1 MAVSTYCV
9 IWFMWLCMT
18 GKVTKGCAYWLPT
31 DGDVQDFVK
40 QKVDRFIQ
48 ENTEMIPDI
57 LDKRQAYNVGMK
69 FLFGVPTFWRGI
81 KSKSKVKSISA
92 DATVFDE
99 FDEADPEQVYQARE
113 RMSASEVKLVRELS
127 TPTIP
132 DFGIDKRFAESD
144 QRHMHFKCS
153 KCNQWTC
160 LELTFPECMVQE
172 SSSKWRVGCS
182 KCKAPLDFSTGR
194 WFSLNQSSDIRG
206 YQISQLYSP
215 FVTASTIMNE
225 YQTTEFPQHFWNHK
239 IGLPYLNANDRITF
253 EQAISNCDPMQSMK
267 QLSQTGCAMGVD
279 VGRVLHWTII
289 QPGTPKRIIAFG
301 EAQTFEELPKI
312 ANRFNVSIAVI
323 DALPEIKKVND
334 LKKADRR
341 FWDCYYNQAT
351 RGTFKWLE
359 DQRTVAVNRT
369 EVLDMGTDDFHERK
383 ILLPQRSSEVEKFCQ
398 HVSNVAKTVDE
409 NKETGDKVF
418 VYKKLG
424 PDHYRHSLGYAYIS
438 LSRTRTSGIVSVF
451 R

>member
-1 MAVSTYCV
+1 
-9 IWFMWLCMT
+9 MWLCMT
-18 GKVTKGCAYWLPT
+18 GKAQKGCAYWLPT

-40 QKVDRFIQ
+40 QKVDRFIN
-48 ENTEMIPDI
+48 ENAEVLPGI
-57 LDKRQAYNVGMK
+57 LETNQTYNVGMK

-81 KSKSKVKSISA
+81 KSRSKVKSISA

-144 QRHMHFKCS
+144 QRHIHFKCS
-153 KCNQWTC
+153 NCGHLTC
-160 LELTFPECMVQE
+160 LELTFPDCMVQQ
-172 SSSKWRVGCS
+172 SDSKWRTGCA
-182 KCKAPLDFSTGR
+182 KCKAPIDTTTAR
-194 WFSLNQSSDIRG
+194 WISMNPSSDIRG

-215 FVTASTIMNE
+215 FVTSSAIMHEFHN
-225 YQTTEFPQHFWNHK
+225 TEFPQHFWNHK
-239 IGLPYLNANDRITF
+239 IGLPFLNASNRVSF
-253 EQAISNCDPMQSMK
+253 EEAISNCDPLQSK
-267 QLSQTGCAMGVD
+267 RHLSQTACAMGVD

-301 EAQTFEELPKI
+301 EAKTFEELPGI
-312 ANRFNVSIAVI
+312 ANRYNVSLAVI
-323 DALPEIKKVND
+323 DALPEIKKIGE

-341 FWDCYYNQAT
+341 FWDCFYSQNQ
-351 RGTFKWLE
+351 RGQFTWQE
-359 DQRTVAVNRT
+359 DKRTVVVNRT
-369 EVLDMGTDDFHERK
+369 EVLDMGTDDFHEKK
-383 ILLPQRSSEVEKFCQ
+383 ILLPQRTQEVETFCQ
-398 HVSNVAKTVDE
+398 HVSNVAKTVEE
-409 NKETGDKVF
+409 NKETGDKIYI
-418 VYKKLG
+418 YKKLG

-438 LSRTRTSGIVSVF
+438 LSKIRTAGIVSVF